1 MGGMLVI
8 YAMFVLGSG
17 LGVLFV
23 VVKAWRLRTTIYR
36 YDVRRDQHYD
46 FPPSST
52 TRIAGQLLNGS
63 LDIQQPTQ
71 SGGVVFLELR
81 IRSTLLGHWFE
92 PYIEIQTTR
101 RQWRQPLERGCAGLR
116 FVQLTQIAQEGDTTI
131 RLKGY
136 CLRICDQSVALHYLQ
151 HDVDFDRQRIL
162 VLASHPDD
170 AEIAAFGVYCDR
182 DAYVITLTA
191 GEEGELGPF
200 KRFGGHHAHREKG
213 RNRAWNS
220 VAVPMLG
227 GLSIKRTANLGYFDG
242 TLTTMKKHPEIPV
255 RSLHAD
261 AETLDAFGASE
272 DASLIE
278 PRCNRRS
285 TWANLVAD
293 IEHLLKRIEPDI
305 IVAPYPRLEA
315 HPDHKMSTV
324 ALVEALK
331 NLNWRHGSLLLYT
344 NHLCSADR
352 YPFGDAGDLVS
363 LPPGLDDIFFDS
375 IVSNP
380 LDAEKQARKHMALDA
395 MVDLRPDIQIDSVRS
410 VAKAFE
416 KVLRT
421 TFTDGHM
428 SYFRQAVRA
437 NELFFQV
444 RVSSLY
450 EPGVIDRILG

>member
-1 MGGMLVI
+1 MLIICAMLV
-8 YAMFVLGSG
+8 LGAG
-17 LGVLFV
+17 LGGLFV
-23 VVKAWRLRTTIYR
+23 IAKAWRLRTTIYR

-46 FPPSST
+46 FAQSRT
-52 TRIAGQLLNGS
+52 TRVTAQLLNGS
-63 LDIQQPTQ
+63 LDIPQPTQ
-71 SGGVVFLELR
+71 SGGVLLLELR
-81 IRSTLLGHWFE
+81 IRSTPLGHWFE

-101 RQWRQPLERGCAGLR
+101 RQWRQPFERGCSGLR
-116 FVQLTQIAQEGDTTI
+116 FVELSQIVRDGETTI
-131 RLKGY
+131 RLKRHY
-136 CLRICDQSVALHYLQ
+136 LEFCDHSVVLHYLQ
-151 HDVDFDRQRIL
+151 HDVDLDRQRIL

-170 AEIAAFGVYCDR
+170 AEIAAFGVYSDR
-182 DAYVITLTA
+182 DAYVVTLTA
-191 GEEGELGPF
+191 GEAGELGPF
-200 KRFGGHHAHREKG
+200 KRFEGPFAHREKG

-242 TLTTMKKHPEIPV
+242 TLTTMKASPEIAV

-261 AETLDAFGASE
+261 AETLDAFGGSE
-272 DASLIE
+272 DASLME
-278 PRCNRRS
+278 PRCNRRA
-285 TWANLVAD
+285 TWVNLVAD
-293 IEHLLKRIEPDI
+293 LEYLVKRIEPDV

-315 HPDHKMSTV
+315 HPDHKMLTV

-331 NLNWRHGSLLLYT
+331 NMNWRHGSLLLYT
-344 NHLCSADR
+344 NHLCSSDR

-363 LPPGLDDIFFDS
+363 LPPGVDDIFFDS

-380 LDAEKQARKHMALDA
+380 LDAEKQDRKHMALDA
-395 MVDLRPDIQIDSVRS
+395 MIDLRPDIQIDSIRS

-416 KVLRT
+416 KVLRST
-421 TFTDGHM
+421 ITDGHT

-450 EPGVIDRILG
+450 EPGVTDRILG